1 MVKKYIILADSSIGF
16 ELPKQLSVVCGEPI
30 IKRTIRLLKENGITD
45 ITITSHDKRFDNLG
59 AIRYE
64 PKFNDYNPADP
75 KSAWLKA
82 FPIELME
89 EPTCY
94 LFGDVYYSENAIKT
108 IVEKDN
114 NDILFFCTYENKSPL
129 YIKHHD
135 EPLAFKVH
143 DFDKFKYHINRLIDM
158 WNKDETLRRPITWEL
173 YRSINGQNVNV
184 HTMTKNYIAINDESC
199 DIDCVEDI
207 KILNMKLGG
216 IEMIK
221 CEVIKDFTIAKYN
234 ELVNIEG
241 RGANI
246 KGKLFVG
253 DTFECSKEMCDYLMG
268 NNAKGEVVVKVVE
281 IEPPVIEKVE
291 PLEEVDL
298 PETITAE
305 LKKPKKKKTS
315 KKK

>member
-30 IKRTIRLLKENGITD
+30 IKRTIRLLKENGIKD

-64 PKFNDYNPADP
+64 PKFNDYNPIDP
-75 KSAWLKA
+75 KSPWLKA

-114 NDILFFCTYENKSPL
+114 NDILFFCTYQNKSPL

-135 EPLAFKVH
+135 EPLAFKVY

-158 WNKDETLRRPITWEL
+158 WNNDETLRRPITWEL

-184 HTMTKNYIAINDESC
+184 HKMTKNYIAINDESC
-199 DIDCVEDI
+199 DIDSVEDI

-221 CEVIKDFTIAKYN
+221 CEVIKDFTLSKYN

-268 NNAKGEVVVKVVE
+268 NNIKGEVVVKVIEV
-281 IEPPVIEKVE
+281 EPPILEVE
-291 PLEEVDL
+291 PLEEVEL
-298 PETITAE
+298 PETMTLE

-315 KKK
+315 KK